1 MVVSLIHYLLCS
13 PPCLSEVAN
22 QLGSVGLSV
31 ALFSVSCSDVCHSIC
46 PRNTFSRENFDF
58 MGLLSCSHVFNICMY
73 TVRSRVF
80 FVSSI
85 VLQMRGDAIGMLGTL
100 LIQPPPA

>member
-31 ALFSVSCSDVCHSIC
+31 ALFSVSRSDVCHSIC

-58 MGLLSCSHVFNICMY
+58 IGLLSCSHLFDMHVPC
-73 TVRSRVF
+73 VRVF
-80 FVSSI
+80 FISSI
-85 VLQMRGDAIGMLGTL
+85 VLLMRVVVCFGLC
-100 LIQPPPA
+100 